1 MKKFNIALLFAAL
14 ILALA
19 GCSGGSSTAYD
30 SELCS
35 ELSVKIERRDSLSQK
50 DYSKMIGQDEAIL
63 KYIVARSKEIAA
75 LPDSSRVG
83 AWRALTADPEYLE
96 RFGYLFTIGSA
107 LYNAERKGTLNS
119 SNARRYAALDK
130 YNEDLTAYSE
140 RY

>member
-1 MKKFNIALLFAAL
+1 MKKFNIALLSAAL
-14 ILALA
+14 TLALA
-19 GCSGGSSTAYD
+19 GCSGGSPSDYD
-30 SELCS
+30 GELCS

-107 LYNAERKGTLNS
+107 LYNAERKGILSVGNS
-119 SNARRYAALDK
+119 RRYAALDK
-130 YNEDLTAYSE
+130 YNEELTAYSE
-140 RY
+140 RF